1 MTGFVKTD
9 LMALTGVAQ
18 LVGHRPAKQK
28 VTGSV
33 PGQGTCLGY
42 GFCLLSGSVREAS
55 KQAIHVSLS
64 HQCFSFS
71 FPSPLSENR

>member
-9 LMALTGVAQ
+9 VMALTGVAQ

-55 KQAIHVSLS
+55 KQASNP
-64 HQCFSFS
+64 CFSFTS
-71 FPSPLSENR
+71 MFLFLLPFSSL